1 MSKSNMNYYLT
12 YVNLLV
18 YITSMTNDRNKR
30 TDEIRNILRGAMS
43 LDLPLNIS
51 KLAKKFNLS
60 RQWVTVLKNQVEE
73 ESSSR
78 KR

>member
-1 MSKSNMNYYLT
+1 
-12 YVNLLV
+12 
-18 YITSMTNDRNKR
+18 MTNDRNKR